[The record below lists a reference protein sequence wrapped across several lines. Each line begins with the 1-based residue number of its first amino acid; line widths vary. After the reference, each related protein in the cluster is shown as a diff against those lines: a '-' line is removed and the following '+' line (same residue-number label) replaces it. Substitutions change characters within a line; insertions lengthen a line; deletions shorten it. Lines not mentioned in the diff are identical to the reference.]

1 MTSPLRTAL
10 LALCCTV
17 SACHAQG
24 GEQGTATPAD
34 AGLVGKGKTS
44 IGQVLA
50 ENGQLPINERI
61 ALYHRLKKEHY
72 EDHTFQQETDI
83 TMYGYSLLWGG
94 KPSEALAVFQLLAS
108 EFPGSSNAYDCIGE
122 AYLVLGD
129 TVLAVANYEKA
140 LELDPNNISSLGQ
153 LDRIHGRPSVT
164 ENHADRYAKVFTVQQ
179 YRADLDE
186 LGSKLMELHP
196 NALKFIAEKDL
207 RELIERK
214 KALLT
219 DSTTYAQFNWHCCE
233 IVASVKCSHTSTGGF
248 FWEDQLVPVA
258 KRFPLRTHFVDGRLY
273 ITDSLVQD
281 SRFAVGDEIQRI
293 NGVPV
298 KELVQE
304 IYRHIPAQGNI
315 ETSKRYHLNTWSTA
329 MIPFALDHPDHFE
342 LHIAGKAPLRLKP
355 LAKPIPIENKVHP
368 DCPDNLCF
376 QVLPNGTTAL
386 LTIASFNYYWWSNLQ
401 EFKTFI
407 DQSFQEIE
415 AQGITDLIIDVR
427 YNGGGSQHASI
438 HLLKYLIRQ
447 PFQYFS
453 SALYDE
459 DEGIQEPFKN
469 AYGGKLYFMIDG
481 NGNSTTGH
489 FMSLVKAHDLGV
501 IIGEELGS
509 NQFCTGGSTTCRLT
523 NTQLEFYV
531 ATGTHITT
539 ATGLPDETGILPDH
553 TIPQTIDAYLKRV
566 DPVKDFTLGLIAE

>member
-1 MTSPLRTAL
+1 
-10 LALCCTV
+10 
-17 SACHAQG
+17 
-24 GEQGTATPAD
+24 
-34 AGLVGKGKTS
+34 
-44 IGQVLA
+44 
-50 ENGQLPINERI
+50 
-61 ALYHRLKKEHY
+61 
-72 EDHTFQQETDI
+72 
-83 TMYGYSLLWGG
+83 
-94 KPSEALAVFQLLAS
+94 
-108 EFPGSSNAYDCIGE
+108 
-122 AYLVLGD
+122 
-129 TVLAVANYEKA
+129 
-140 LELDPNNISSLGQ
+140 
-153 LDRIHGRPSVT
+153 
-164 ENHADRYAKVFTVQQ
+164 
-179 YRADLDE
+179 
-186 LGSKLMELHP
+186 
-196 NALKFIAEKDL
+196 
-207 RELIERK
+207 
-214 KALLT
+214 
-219 DSTTYAQFNWHCCE
+219 
-233 IVASVKCSHTSTGGF
+233 
-248 FWEDQLVPVA
+248 
-258 KRFPLRTHFVDGRLY
+258 
-273 ITDSLVQD
+273 
-281 SRFAVGDEIQRI
+281 
-293 NGVPV
+293 
-298 KELVQE
+298 
-304 IYRHIPAQGNI
+304 
-315 ETSKRYHLNTWSTA
+315 
-329 MIPFALDHPDHFE
+329 
-342 LHIAGKAPLRLKP
+342 
-355 LAKPIPIENKVHP
+355 
-368 DCPDNLCF
+368 
-376 QVLPNGTTAL
+376 VLPNGTTAL

-438 HLLKYLIRQ
+438 HLLKYLMRQ